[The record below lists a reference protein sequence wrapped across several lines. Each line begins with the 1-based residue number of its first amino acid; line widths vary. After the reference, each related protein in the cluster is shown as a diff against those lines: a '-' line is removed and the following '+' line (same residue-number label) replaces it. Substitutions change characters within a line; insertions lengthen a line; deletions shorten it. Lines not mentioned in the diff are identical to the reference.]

1 MSKLQFPI
9 GVYHPSGDL
18 SAADIDSWIDEVR
31 RLPAELR
38 AVVVG
43 LPPPRLERRYR
54 PGGWTAREV
63 VHHIA
68 DSHTQGY
75 LRFKWTLTEDAYVAR
90 SYDERAY
97 MGIGD
102 CPSTP
107 VDLNLAYIDAL
118 HGKLVILFETMQRAD
133 FDRRMVHPD
142 LGTVSL
148 GEYLGRLAWHGRH
161 HVAHVR
167 LVAGGT
173 D

>member
-1 MSKLQFPI
+1 MTELQFPI
-9 GVYHPSGDL
+9 GVFHPSADV
-18 SAADIDSWIDEVR
+18 SAADISSRIDEVR
-31 RLPAELR
+31 RLPDELR
-38 AVVVG
+38 AVVMG
-43 LPPPRLERRYR
+43 LTPARLERPYR
-54 PGGWTAREV
+54 PGGWTARQV

-75 LRFKWTLTEDAYVAR
+75 LRFKWALTEDDHVAPA
-90 SYDERAY
+90 YDERAY
-97 MGIGD
+97 MEIGD
-102 CPSTP
+102 CGSTP
-107 VDLNLAYIDAL
+107 VDLNLAYIEAL
-118 HGKLVILFETMQRAD
+118 HGKLVVLLETMQRAD

-167 LVAGGT
+167 LVADGE